1 MYKRI
6 LEYVKPYWIRILI
19 ASLCAIGV
27 SGATAAVAWLVQ
39 PALDK
44 IFIQKNLQML
54 MLIPVA
60 ILIMYFLK
68 GVFNYYQS
76 YLMRY
81 VGNRVIMD
89 MRNDLYSHLTVMP
102 MQFYTEHST
111 GKLMS
116 RLLNDV
122 SIINNAASTSIKDLV
137 QNLITVIALLGVVFY
152 QDWRLAAISCLVL
165 PFAYYPIIK
174 LGRKLR
180 RVSRKGQEEISGIT
194 AIMHE
199 TFTGASVV
207 KAFGMEPSEINKFM
221 EKNYSLFKISMKGV
235 KLTELSTPLMEF
247 IGAVGASLIIWYGG
261 HQVVNGVTTPGTFFS
276 FLTALIMMYSPL
288 RALTRVNAAIQQSIA
303 AAERVFAI
311 LDLDTEEVTNKGTTE
326 LHGIKDRIELRN
338 VSFKYPS
345 STKHAISDASFSVP
359 HGRTVA
365 LVGSSGGGKTTIG
378 NLLLR
383 FYEPESGGIY
393 IDGTDI
399 RDFTLR
405 SLRSRIGIVSQD
417 VILFNDTVF
426 SNIAYGKK
434 DIGMED
440 VMNAAKK
447 AYAHDFIIN
456 MPDGYNTVIGERGA
470 KVSGGEKQRIAIARA
485 ILKDPPILILDEA
498 TSALDTESEH
508 MIQMALDNL
517 MIGRTTFVIA
527 HRLSTIKNAD
537 LIIALDNGKIVEMG
551 RHEELLTRRGLYKR
565 LYDMQFAEKGQ
576 L

>member
-54 MLIPVA
+54 MLIPFA

-311 LDLDTEEVTNKGTTE
+311 LDLDTEEVTDKGTTE
-326 LHGIKDRIELRN
+326 LHGIKDKIELRN

-447 AYAHDFIIN
+447 AYAHDFIIK

-508 MIQMALDNL
+508 IIQMALDNL

-565 LYDMQFAEKGQ
+565 LYDMQFAEKG
-576 L
+576 

>member
-137 QNLITVIALLGVVFY
+137 QNVITVIALLGVVFY

-288 RALTRVNAAIQQSIA
+288 RALTRVNSAIQQSIA

-311 LDLDTEEVTNKGTTE
+311 LDLDTEKVTDKGTTE
-326 LHGIKDRIELRN
+326 LHGIKDKIELRN

-447 AYAHDFIIN
+447 AYAHDFIIK

-508 MIQMALDNL
+508 IIQMALENL
-517 MIGRTTFVIA
+517 MTGRTTFVIA

-565 LYDMQFAEKGQ
+565 LYDMQFAEKG
-576 L
+576 

>member
-27 SGATAAVAWLVQ
+27 SGTTAAVAWLVQ

-137 QNLITVIALLGVVFY
+137 QNVITVIALLGVVFY

-180 RVSRKGQEEISGIT
+180 RVSRKGQ
-194 AIMHE
+194 
-199 TFTGASVV
+199 
-207 KAFGMEPSEINKFM
+207 
-221 EKNYSLFKISMKGV
+221 
-235 KLTELSTPLMEF
+235 
-247 IGAVGASLIIWYGG
+247 
-261 HQVVNGVTTPGTFFS
+261 
-276 FLTALIMMYSPL
+276 
-288 RALTRVNAAIQQSIA
+288 
-303 AAERVFAI
+303 
-311 LDLDTEEVTNKGTTE
+311 
-326 LHGIKDRIELRN
+326 
-338 VSFKYPS
+338 
-345 STKHAISDASFSVP
+345 
-359 HGRTVA
+359 
-365 LVGSSGGGKTTIG
+365 
-378 NLLLR
+378 
-383 FYEPESGGIY
+383 
-393 IDGTDI
+393 
-399 RDFTLR
+399 
-405 SLRSRIGIVSQD
+405 
-417 VILFNDTVF
+417 
-426 SNIAYGKK
+426 
-434 DIGMED
+434 
-440 VMNAAKK
+440 
-447 AYAHDFIIN
+447 
-456 MPDGYNTVIGERGA
+456 
-470 KVSGGEKQRIAIARA
+470 
-485 ILKDPPILILDEA
+485 
-498 TSALDTESEH
+498 
-508 MIQMALDNL
+508 
-517 MIGRTTFVIA
+517 
-527 HRLSTIKNAD
+527 
-537 LIIALDNGKIVEMG
+537 
-551 RHEELLTRRGLYKR
+551 
-565 LYDMQFAEKGQ
+565 
-576 L
+576 